1 MAHDAIEEMTGRLS
15 PENRRWVEQLPNEKK
30 RELVQKWQN
39 EGGATGLGNVGTDV
53 NEADADAVVEKFRK
67 S

>member
-1 MAHDAIEEMTGRLS
+1 MARDAIEEMTGRMS
-15 PENRRWVEQLPNEKK
+15 PENRRWVEQLPNERK

-39 EGGATGLGNVGTDV
+39 EGGATGLGNVGTDL
-53 NEADADAVVEKFRK
+53 NEADADAVVEEFRK

>member
-1 MAHDAIEEMTGRLS
+1 MARDAIEEMTGRMS
-15 PENRRWVEQLPNEKK
+15 PENRKWVEQLPNEKK

-39 EGGATGLGNVGTDV
+39 EGGATGLGNVGTDI
-53 NEADADAVVEKFRK
+53 NEADADAVVEEFRK